1 MGTSSQ
7 SEEETPRSISGT
19 LAALKR
25 AADADRISVGQMVD
39 QLGQRTYGPLLF
51 TIGLLAL
58 SPLGAIPGASVVC
71 ATLTILLAMQMSFGS
86 GAPWVPA
93 KLRQIEVNGQLSRQ
107 SIEWAEPYV
116 SWLDRFTS
124 TRLETLLQPPAVHL
138 VVLALAALAL
148 LMYPLAL
155 IPWGVMPVAATLAL
169 LGLGV
174 LTADG
179 LIVAVGLGVSLFVCG
194 GGLYFLLA

>member
-1 MGTSSQ
+1 MNQ
-7 SEEETPRSISGT
+7 SDEAAPRSISGT

-25 AADADRISVGQMVD
+25 ATEAERISVGQMVD

-51 TIGLLAL
+51 TIGLIAL
-58 SPLGAIPGASVVC
+58 SPLGAIPGTSVVC
-71 ATLTILLAMQMSFGS
+71 ATLTILLAIQMSFGT
-86 GAPWVPA
+86 GAPWIPA
-93 KLRQIEVNGQLSRQ
+93 KLRQIEVDGQLSRR

-116 SWLDRFTS
+116 SWVDRFTS
-124 TRLETLLQPPAVHL
+124 TRWATLLQPPAIHL

-155 IPWGVMPVAATLAL
+155 VPWGVMPVAATLAL

-179 LIVAVGLGVSLFVCG
+179 LLVAVGLGVSLLVGG